1 MSILK
6 VDTTLVF
13 LIFLRFYPLVPIIE
27 ICLKYFLDKIFQKQP
42 LWFEKSQEVVL
53 KAASAPE
60 DWASFFYPR
69 I

>member
-13 LIFLRFYPLVPIIE
+13 LIFLRFYPLVPKIE

-42 LWFEKSQEVVL
+42 LW
-53 KAASAPE
+53 
-60 DWASFFYPR
+60 
-69 I
+69 